1 MGSSFKTNDLF
12 GSGPHRFAV
21 GRLGQFVVSDFAIG
35 SWTSGSV
42 YMGLRELDVSVT
54 GRLVAADEA
63 GLWTLRDA
71 IEAELLDPPA
81 PGTLIDL
88 HGRTW
93 NDMSFISFVAADQ
106 TDRGRVISIA
116 FQAVFRDFNIYP

>member
-1 MGSSFKTNDLF
+1 MGSSFKTKDLF

-21 GRLGQFVVSDFAIG
+21 GKAGQFVVADFAIG
-35 SWTSGSV
+35 SWTPGSV
-42 YMGLRELDVSVT
+42 YFGLRELDVTVT
-54 GRLVAADEA
+54 GRLLAADEA

-71 IEAELLDPPA
+71 IEAELLNPPA

-93 NDMSFISFVAADQ
+93 NDMSFIEFVAAQ
-106 TDRGRVISIA
+106 TTDRGRVVSIA
-116 FQAVFRDFNIYP
+116 YQAVFRDFHIYP